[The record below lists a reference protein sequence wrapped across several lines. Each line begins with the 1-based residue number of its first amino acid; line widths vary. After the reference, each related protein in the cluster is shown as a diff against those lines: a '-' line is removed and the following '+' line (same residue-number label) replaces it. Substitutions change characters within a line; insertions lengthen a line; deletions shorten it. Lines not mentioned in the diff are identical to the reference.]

1 MFFEKKKETKLYDI
15 LNVSKGCNESDIK
28 KSYKKL
34 AMQYHPDRNKEE
46 GSEEKFKEI
55 SRAYSIL
62 GNKDKRETY
71 DNYGEEG
78 LNNNMSEQMPNM
90 DPFGMFGNIFNMNNH
105 SRPKTRTKD
114 RQEIVEISLEDIY
127 KEKTM
132 KINYDKLIICKKCLG
147 LGVKDKTKTKRC
159 VNCKGTG
166 KILRVVQVAPGF
178 ISQTQS
184 MCNIC
189 VGTGK
194 MNEDNNICE
203 ECNGEKVVQSRN
215 SLKIHL
221 NKAFNEGHIIK
232 FSGEA
237 DQNPDADIYGDLI
250 VKIHIKPHDIFKIY
264 KHNHLVIDKT
274 INLVEA
280 LCGCTFTIDHLD
292 GRVIMVNYSNI
303 IQPFSK
309 KIIHGEGLNGDL
321 IIHFIVKFP
330 DFIDDERKKYIKELF
345 KKCDKIKEI
354 EYNDNYIL
362 SELDDFN
369 ENENEN
375 EREKYTQNR
384 NESDENVEC
393 VHQ

>member
-1 MFFEKKKETKLYDI
+1 MFFEQKKESKLYNT
-15 LNVSKGCNESDIK
+15 LNVSKGCSDSDIK

-62 GNKDKRETY
+62 GNKEKRETY

-105 SRPKTRTKD
+105 SRPKTRTRD
-114 RQEIVEISLEDIY
+114 RQEVIEISLEDIY

-132 KINYDKLIICKKCLG
+132 KINYDKQIICNRCLG
-147 LGVKDKTKTKRC
+147 LGVKDKTKTRRC
-159 VNCKGTG
+159 GTCKGEG

-194 MNEDNNICE
+194 TNAADNVCE
-203 ECNGEKVVQSRN
+203 ECSGEKVVPSRN

-221 NKAFNEGHIIK
+221 NKAFKEGHTIK

-250 VKIHIKPHDIFKIY
+250 VKIHIKPHDRFKIY
-264 KHNHLVIDKT
+264 KHRHLVIDKT

-280 LCGCTFTIDHLD
+280 LCGCTFTIEHLD
-292 GRVIMVNYSNI
+292 GRVLYINYSNI

-309 KIIHGEGLNGDL
+309 KRIHGEGMNGDL
-321 IIHFIVKFP
+321 IIKFIVDFP
-330 DFIDDERKKYIKELF
+330 DYIDNERKTYIKELF
-345 KKCDKIKEI
+345 KKYEKLKEI
-354 EYNDNYIL
+354 KYNDTYIV
-362 SELDDFN
+362 SELDDYY
-369 ENENEN
+369 ENQ
-375 EREKYTQNR
+375 REDETKHR

-393 VHQ
+393 VQQ